1 MLAAIDRG
9 ECHNQ
14 VEGVQR
20 AHIAEHLGFVHSAV
34 TTRRLRPQVDAL
46 IAAGAVRHFQRGGS
60 NVWGLTSSGRRRLTL
75 ARRAAGGSLG
85 LPEAPQH
92 WKWRHARAEA
102 AERFD
107 GLRQEVRDS
116 LKEAQSL
123 LDDGQA
129 RADDWIELS
138 TRLQSRCARLGAATY
153 RLHEWAEPDDT
164 HADTDEAHRRLRQ
177 LDLIEIGVVTW
188 RAIWRVAGAV
198 PGVGHGV

>member
-1 MLAAIDRG
+1 MLRFSPELRSFEPVSDILVLAAIDRG
-9 ECHNQ
+9 ERHSQ

-20 AHIAEHLGFVHSAV
+20 AHIAGHLGFVHSAV

-46 IAAGAVRHFQRGGS
+46 IAAGAVRRFQRGGS
-60 NVWGLTSSGRRRLTL
+60 NVWGLTSSGRRRLTR

-85 LPEAPQH
+85 LPESPQH

-129 RADDWIELS
+129 RADDWIGLS
-138 TRLQSRCARLGAATY
+138 TRLQKRCARLGAATY
-153 RLHEWAEPDDT
+153 RLHEWAEPDDM
-164 HADTDEAHRRLRQ
+164 HADIDEPHRGLRQ
-177 LDLIEIGVVTW
+177 LDLVEIVV
-188 RAIWRVAGAV
+188 
-198 PGVGHGV
+198 